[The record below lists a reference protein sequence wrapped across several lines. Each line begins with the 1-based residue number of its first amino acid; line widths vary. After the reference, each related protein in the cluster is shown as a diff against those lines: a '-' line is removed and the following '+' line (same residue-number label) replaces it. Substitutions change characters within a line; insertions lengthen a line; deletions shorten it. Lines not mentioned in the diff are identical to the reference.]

1 MDTTSPNSA
10 TSTWT
15 KLRVAAKKDPKKAG
29 ALVVLVAV
37 MGGMWAKTLLQQ
49 QPASAAAGIASLT
62 PAADPLTPAS
72 SQSPTSN
79 KDRTI
84 SSGRPAWSSVN
95 LAPATRN
102 LFRIDF
108 ERYERFGK
116 NENPAATTQQSGIS
130 NDPAKSGPS
139 PADLKKERQILAA
152 NLQSQAAQLR
162 LQTTVMGAE
171 PRALVNG
178 NLVGEGDMVASFRV
192 MKITARG
199 MVIEREGIRLEIQM
213 KRSTDAMP

>member
-1 MDTTSPNSA
+1 MDTNTSNPA
-10 TSTWT
+10 TAAWQ

-37 MGGMWAKTLLQQ
+37 MGGMWTRALVQQ
-49 QPASAAAGIASLT
+49 QPASAAGGVAALT
-62 PAADPLTPAS
+62 AAVDPVTHTGPQGA
-72 SQSPTSN
+72 TSN
-79 KDRTI
+79 KERVN
-84 SSGRPAWSSVN
+84 SAGHPAWSSVN

-116 NENPAATTQQSGIS
+116 DPAAATTQQSGNSS

-139 PADLKKERQILAA
+139 LADLKKERQILAA

-171 PRALVNG
+171 PKALVNG